1 MTTHQTMRNLH
12 PTTLSSLV
20 SYSQQLNQPNSSL
33 NLYHFPMALP
43 RGLIN
48 SRKFV
53 TYNRDEVTQAKRQ
66 PLETRSDGLGAYLT
80 PQQVGAVVLFL
91 VENLTTPVDRCV
103 GRSCRRKNGSFVMG
117 GRMHVGRHRLA
128 PGSGDIEKA

>member
-1 MTTHQTMRNLH
+1 
-12 PTTLSSLV
+12 
-20 SYSQQLNQPNSSL
+20 
-33 NLYHFPMALP
+33 MALP

-53 TYNRDEVTQAKRQ
+53 TYNRDEITQAERQ

-91 VENLTTPVDRCV
+91 VEDLTAPVDRRI
-103 GRSCRRKNGSFVMG
+103 GGSCR
-117 GRMHVGRHRLA
+117 
-128 PGSGDIEKA
+128 